1 MSEAWDR
8 VKEIFE
14 EAKGIVPKSE
24 RAASNLVL
32 AWAIMELVEL
42 PPDEMVKSYLASHLQ
57 PLDHK
62 ASPSIPSNIRD
73 KLIPHRELFSER
85 IVNVFERENILTW
98 GNLCDL
104 DKEALGKLKNF
115 GTGCLTD
122 VRRVLRQRGLY
133 LRGEER
139 SEVDGEIIE

>member
-1 MSEAWDR
+1 MSDAWDR

-14 EAKGIVPKSE
+14 EAKGLVPKSE

-57 PLDHK
+57 PPDHK
-62 ASPSIPSNIRD
+62 EAPSISPDIRD

-85 IVNVFERENILTW
+85 IANVFERDNILTW

-104 DKEALGKLKNF
+104 DKDALVKLKNF
-115 GTGCLTD
+115 GAGCLTD
-122 VRRVLRQRGLY
+122 VRRILRQRGLF
-133 LRGEER
+133 LCGEEP
-139 SEVDGEIIE
+139 SEVDGELIE